1 MDKSHS
7 FSPLRRSVRLIH
19 AKRNEERIPI
29 KFMTSAEAIRVSD
42 SETSSDEHVPC
53 V

>member
-7 FSPLRRSVRLIH
+7 FSHCDVALDLYML
-19 AKRNEERIPI
+19 NEERSPT